1 MKRVLML
8 LVPALLLVAV
18 ALTLG
23 VTLLGRG
30 GSERVATS
38 ADGEFP
44 EFVYQSARA
53 ERGYRL
59 AVDNRQLF
67 TRLRCYCG
75 CGLLPNDAHRY
86 LLDCFMNDDGTFD
99 AHASG
104 CGICIDIAEDGVA
117 WQAEGKSTE
126 EVRRLVDE
134 KYENSG
140 PPTTS

>member
-1 MKRVLML
+1 ML
-8 LVPALLLVAV
+8 SVPVAIIVAV
-18 ALTLG
+18 VVSLVVVLG
-23 VTLLGRG
+23 GA
-30 GSERVATS
+30 GSSEQVST
-38 ADGEFP
+38 DGEAEFP
-44 EFVYQSARA
+44 DFVYQSARV

-59 AVDNRQLF
+59 AVDNQQLF

-75 CGLLPNDAHRY
+75 CGLLPNDAHRH
-86 LLDCFMNDDGTFD
+86 LLDCFIGGDGDFD

-117 WQAEGKSTE
+117 WQAEGKSTD

-134 KYENSG
+134 KYESSG